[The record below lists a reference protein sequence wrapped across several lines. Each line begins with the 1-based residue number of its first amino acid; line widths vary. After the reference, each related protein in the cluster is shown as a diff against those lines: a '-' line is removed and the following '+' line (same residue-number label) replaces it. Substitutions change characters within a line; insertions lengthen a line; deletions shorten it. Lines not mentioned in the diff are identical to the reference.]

1 MKKIKVEIRYTG
13 RNFTANIPKLT
24 GCVATGKTPDLI
36 RKNIKVAIDF
46 HLEGS
51 IKDGDQ
57 LPKEFLTAN
66 YQLVYLFD
74 TESLLN
80 YYKGIFTKSALMRL
94 TGINQQQLHHYSN
107 GLKKPRL
114 ASIKKI
120 EFALH
125 QLGAELLSVQ
135 L

>member
-1 MKKIKVEIRYTG
+1 MLSH
-13 RNFTANIPKLT
+13 RNFVANIPKLE
-24 GCVATGKTPDLI
+24 GCVATGKTPELI
-36 RKNIKVAIDF
+36 RKNIKAAIDF

-51 IKDGDQ
+51 IKDDDP
-57 LPKEFLTAN
+57 LPKEFVTAN
-66 YQLVYLFD
+66 YQLLYLFD

-80 YYKGIFTKSALMRL
+80 YYKGIFTKPALMRL

-107 GLKKPRL
+107 GLKKPRS
-114 ASIKKI
+114 AAIKKI
-120 EFALH
+120 ENALH

>member
-1 MKKIKVEIRYTG
+1 MKKVKVEIRYTG
-13 RNFTANIPKLT
+13 RNFTANIPKLI
-24 GCVATGKTPDLI
+24 GCVATGKTPELI
-36 RKNIKVAIDF
+36 RKNIKDAINF
-46 HLEGS
+46 HVEGS
-51 IKDGDQ
+51 LKDRDP
-57 LPKEFLTAN
+57 LPKEFLSKD

-107 GLKKPRL
+107 GLKKPRQ

-120 EFALH
+120 EYALH